1 MTSPQTINNNGAEA
15 LQGGLAWGKIQVF
28 TGKGKGKTT
37 SALGTALRAHAQEK
51 KVAFVY
57 FDKGG
62 VHYSEAKILDQLG
75 IEYHRTGLDRIDAK
89 TGQFRFGVKPED
101 KAEGQRGLEKAKEI
115 MTRGD
120 IDVLV
125 LDEICIS
132 AALGIISTQD
142 VLNLLACKPQKLEL
156 ILTGRDAP
164 KEICEKADLVT
175 EMNLVKHYFYEG
187 APAREGLDY

>member
-1 MTSPQTINNNGAEA
+1 MSKPKTINYGNGSE
-15 LQGGLAWGKIQVF
+15 AWGKIQVF

-37 SALGTALRAHAQEK
+37 SALGTALRAHAQGR

-62 VHYSEAKILDQLG
+62 GHYSEAKILDQLG
-75 IEYHRTGLDRIDAK
+75 IEYYRTGLDRIDAE
-89 TGQFRFGVKPED
+89 TGRFRFGVKPED
-101 KAEGQRGLEKAKEI
+101 KAEGKRGLDKAREL
-115 MTRGD
+115 MALGD
-120 IDVLV
+120 LDVLV
-125 LDEICIS
+125 LDEVCVS
-132 AALGIISTQD
+132 ASLGIISTED
-142 VLNLLACKPQKLEL
+142 VLNMMACKPQKLEL